1 MDNVTVELTPEEL
14 AYIREAIKRTRK
26 AAANTIFALR
36 DVEYDDLTDNQ
47 IWEVSFYD
55 NLGQLGEK
63 LNSL

>member
-26 AAANTIFALR
+26 AAANTISALR
-36 DVEYDDLTDNQ
+36 AGDFGDLTDNQ

-55 NLGQLGEK
+55 SLGQLEEK
-63 LNSL
+63 LKAL